1 MLAHNHSDKAG
12 RLMWINVQN
21 SKITELKVYKNNNR
35 IEDPEPMF
43 LNIILE
49 QVFDH
54 GAFGHVRKARIK
66 SDKDHKLVA
75 VKEVLQDNR
84 YRNRELPMM
93 KQLSHRN
100 IVTLLYYYYHIP
112 SDDVKEKV
120 GKD

>member
-1 MLAHNHSDKAG
+1 ML
-12 RLMWINVQN
+12 LE
-21 SKITELKVYKNNNR
+21 IT
-35 IEDPEPMF
+35 
-43 LNIILE
+43 LE

-66 SDKDHKLVA
+66 QDKLVA

-100 IVTLLYYYYHIP
+100 IVTLLYYYYHVP
-112 SDDVKEKV
+112 SDEVKEKV
-120 GKD
+120 G